1 MKPEVKP
8 IQDQNQMVAKPP
20 QFVPAATEVER
31 LQRPVIPV
39 KKKAKMRLRKVVLR
53 IIVFNVVNVFL
64 VVLILTLIGGLSRKA
79 NELKILKNEKILT
92 QEMTDVAVLRADLN
106 NWAVEIEKIKSVF
119 VDEDN
124 FLKFLDAKDQLQ
136 ASGIVTDFSV
146 SDKVVKDGNGNKGY
160 ALLIEF
166 KGGVENVRRGLETLE
181 KMPFLMRTASLD
193 ISILREE
200 NQVRVK
206 YIGFLYVNE

>member
-1 MKPEVKP
+1 MKPEVKS
-8 IQDQNQMVAKPP
+8 IPP
-20 QFVPAATEVER
+20 QSVPVATAVER
-31 LQRPVIPV
+31 LQRPEIPV
-39 KKKAKMRLRKVVLR
+39 KKKAKKRLRKVVLR
-53 IIVFNVVNVFL
+53 IIVFNAVNVLL
-64 VVLILTLIGGLSRKA
+64 VVLTLVLISGLSRKA
-79 NELKILKNEKILT
+79 NELKILKNENVLA

-106 NWAVEIEKIKSVF
+106 NRMEEIAKIKSVF
-119 VDEDN
+119 VDEDS

-146 SDKVVKDGNGNKGY
+146 SDKVVKDGSGNRGY

-166 KGGVENVRRGLETLE
+166 KGGIEDVRQGLLTLE

-193 ISILREE
+193 ISMLREE

-206 YIGFLYVNE
+206 YVGFLYVNE